1 MGRFLVRLFRLAL
14 GLVLFAF
21 GIVFTLKANIGYS
34 PWEILHSGIT
44 RQTGVSIGMVSVIV
58 GTLIGIAVWTK
69 GEKFGLGSI
78 LNMVVI
84 GILVDLILASDL
96 IPLSHSLGG
105 GALLML
111 IGLYIIALG
120 SYYYIDAGFGA
131 GPRDGL
137 MLLLTR
143 VTKLPIGLVRGSIE
157 FAAAFLG
164 WLMGGMVGLGT
175 IIAVVGSGFCVQTTF
190 KLLRFNTER
199 VQHETLQETFRHLQA
214 LRSK

>member
-1 MGRFLVRLFRLAL
+1 
-14 GLVLFAF
+14 
-21 GIVFTLKANIGYS
+21 
-34 PWEILHSGIT
+34 
-44 RQTGVSIGMVSVIV
+44 
-58 GTLIGIAVWTK
+58 
-69 GEKFGLGSI
+69 
-78 LNMVVI
+78 
-84 GILVDLILASDL
+84 
-96 IPLSHSLGG
+96 
-105 GALLML
+105 
-111 IGLYIIALG
+111 
-120 SYYYIDAGFGA
+120 
-131 GPRDGL
+131 